1 MAPFP
6 SPRLESTRL
15 SLAMS
20 STQELPSAEVS
31 EVPFEQDM
39 MLYEA
44 YSSDE
49 SKKVSNA
56 RIHSYMC
63 MFSENDKVNL
73 VTQRNYDKKR
83 HKSCVSEFTLASC
96 GSEMVVASFRGRE
109 FYDFLCEYGPS
120 MFQLPVS

>member
-1 MAPFP
+1 MRLSVAPFP

-20 STQELPSAEVS
+20 STLDLPSAEVS

-49 SKKVSNA
+49 SMAEIRSI
-56 RIHSYMC
+56 R
-63 MFSENDKVNL
+63 
-73 VTQRNYDKKR
+73 
-83 HKSCVSEFTLASC
+83 
-96 GSEMVVASFRGRE
+96 
-109 FYDFLCEYGPS
+109 
-120 MFQLPVS
+120 

>member
-1 MAPFP
+1 M
-6 SPRLESTRL
+6 T
-15 SLAMS
+15 
-20 STQELPSAEVS
+20 
-31 EVPFEQDM
+31 
-39 MLYEA
+39 
-44 YSSDE
+44 
-49 SKKVSNA
+49 KKVSNA

-109 FYDFLCEYGPS
+109 FYDLLRTCAAENLYNLIDICHVRFRTYL
-120 MFQLPVS
+120 